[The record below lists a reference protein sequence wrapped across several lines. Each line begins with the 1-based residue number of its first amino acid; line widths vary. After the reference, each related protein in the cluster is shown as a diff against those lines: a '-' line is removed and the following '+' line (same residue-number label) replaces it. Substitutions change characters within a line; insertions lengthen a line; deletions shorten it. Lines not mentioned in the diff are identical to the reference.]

1 MLTRD
6 CGNSLQSDHVED
18 IGEIDNFLMIE
29 AELTKQNVQLE
40 DDYVY
45 LLKNGKDIMQD
56 IPSDS
61 YVDDYNEKDEI
72 LDIVDKRKY

>member
-1 MLTRD
+1 M
-6 CGNSLQSDHVED
+6 
-18 IGEIDNFLMIE
+18 
-29 AELTKQNVQLE
+29 E

-61 YVDDYNEKDEI
+61 YVDDYNEKYDI
-72 LDIVDKRKY
+72 PDIVDKRKYEQAVSKFKKLKTFIKAVVGRNSIAPSEQ

>member
-1 MLTRD
+1 
-6 CGNSLQSDHVED
+6 
-18 IGEIDNFLMIE
+18 MIE
-29 AELTKQNVQLE
+29 AELTKKNVQLE